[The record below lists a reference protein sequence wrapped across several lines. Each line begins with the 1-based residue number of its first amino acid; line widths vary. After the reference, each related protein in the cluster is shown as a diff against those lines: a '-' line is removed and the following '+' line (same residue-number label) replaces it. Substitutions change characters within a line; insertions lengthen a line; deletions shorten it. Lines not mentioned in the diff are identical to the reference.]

1 MVEQGWA
8 IFDTEYLISNCEI
21 SMVPC
26 IIIALSH
33 NDQINC
39 GALYSFQIISTQR
52 YITNTVEYT
61 TTLTH
66 CEQGP
71 CHANEQSWLFSSRP
85 SVDHTYFASTEMS
98 SFFNEIYITDRTGS
112 CQIDNFQCSQWC
124 GIVHS
129 PHRAHSRRPDAL
141 REFNVCS
148 WQWRHNGH
156 DSVSNH
162 QPHECLLNRL
172 FRRRSK
178 KTSNSASL
186 VFVRGIHRGLVNS
199 PHKWPVTRKMFP
211 FDDVIMSKFNLLL
224 CCAECNITESNVCWP
239 NAVPTSV
246 LSSRRWVNVSP
257 TFLAVWNHVVRPCYN
272 EAGLHYAEWMHTF
285 YVSGVTSAVY
295 PMKYAHGFVYVVL
308 NVIALLLTKHN
319 NCIIVNRIQYSVIL
333 VHHYFSASW
342 CWDDNDDD
350 KVGTT
355 NSFQCLAWRSVRQIF
370 TALLCILLG
379 GAYTYSVL

>member
-1 MVEQGWA
+1 MSLGKDLEICSFTETRHLSLMVEQGWA

-124 GIVHS
+124 GIYS
-129 PHRAHSRRPDAL
+129 PFAPQSSFTTARYTAR
-141 REFNVCS
+141 V
-148 WQWRHNGH
+148 Q
-156 DSVSNH
+156 
-162 QPHECLLNRL
+162 RL
-172 FRRRSK
+172 FITM
-178 KTSNSASL
+178 TS
-186 VFVRGIHRGLVNS
+186 
-199 PHKWPVTRKMFP
+199 
-211 FDDVIMSKFNLLL
+211 
-224 CCAECNITESNVCWP
+224 
-239 NAVPTSV
+239 
-246 LSSRRWVNVSP
+246 
-257 TFLAVWNHVVRPCYN
+257 
-272 EAGLHYAEWMHTF
+272 
-285 YVSGVTSAVY
+285 
-295 PMKYAHGFVYVVL
+295 
-308 NVIALLLTKHN
+308 
-319 NCIIVNRIQYSVIL
+319 
-333 VHHYFSASW
+333 
-342 CWDDNDDD
+342 
-350 KVGTT
+350 
-355 NSFQCLAWRSVRQIF
+355 
-370 TALLCILLG
+370 
-379 GAYTYSVL
+379 